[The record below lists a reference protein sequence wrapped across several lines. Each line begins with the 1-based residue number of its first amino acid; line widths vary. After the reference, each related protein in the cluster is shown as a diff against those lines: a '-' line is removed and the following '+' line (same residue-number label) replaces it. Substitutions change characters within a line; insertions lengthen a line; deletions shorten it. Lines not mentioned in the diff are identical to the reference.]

1 MADKTHVMERSE
13 TNCVFA
19 VSGISKHQAIAAN
32 VRFGNLLS
40 LTRAG
45 DHIAVST
52 LDFGLLGS
60 LPRYLE
66 NILLDHIEGDPT
78 GKLYA
83 KVIWAGGE
91 SSQGQTIG
99 LRCVLLDSPA
109 LPSMFSSDRPVFCVW
124 ESTVKG
130 VTFSDFSDRQENL
143 KKAFEFTQ
151 KHSIYPSVALR
162 RHREN
167 VVDAN
172 AVMIFCLVD
181 DAWLEIGYVSA
192 SDASEIVQ
200 FAAGGACFYSRV
212 LKLESSMLEGRPD
225 DTYHAVY
232 EVVGYKMS
240 DEDAV
245 PVGFEKLK

>member
-1 MADKTHVMERSE
+1 MVDRIHVMERAE

-19 VSGISKHQAIAAN
+19 VSGISKYQKTAAN
-32 VRFGNLLS
+32 VRTGSLLS

-45 DHIAVST
+45 EHIAVMT
-52 LDFGLLGS
+52 LDFGMLGS

-66 NILLDHIEGDPT
+66 NILLEHIDGDPT

-91 SSQGQTIG
+91 SIEGQTIG

-109 LPSMFSSDRPVFCVW
+109 LPSMFSSDKPVLCVW

-130 VTFSDFSDRQENL
+130 VTFSDFSNRQENL

-151 KHSIYPSVALR
+151 KHSIYPTLALR
-162 RHREN
+162 RHRDN
-167 VVDAN
+167 AADAN
-172 AVMIFCLVD
+172 AIMIFCLVD

-212 LKLESSMLEGRPD
+212 LKLDCSFLQGRTEE
-225 DTYHAVY
+225 TYHAVY
-232 EVVGYKMS
+232 EIVGYKMS
-240 DEDAV
+240 DADQA
-245 PVGFEKLK
+245 PAGFEKLK